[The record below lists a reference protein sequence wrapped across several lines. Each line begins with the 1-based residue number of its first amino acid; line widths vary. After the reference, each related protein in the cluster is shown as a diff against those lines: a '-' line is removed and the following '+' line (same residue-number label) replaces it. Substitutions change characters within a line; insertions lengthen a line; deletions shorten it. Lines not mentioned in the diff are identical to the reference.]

1 MHSKLTIDE
10 LLEAHAVAFVRLERH
25 VAALARAKGIEVSV
39 EVDLERATAVHHI
52 KLRNGHGAL
61 VIPVDQSMFIHT
73 DYLFD
78 VLVLP
83 QISAA
88 ISKLAASS
96 GGPTP

>member
-39 EVDLERATAVHHI
+39 EVDLERETAVHHI
-52 KLRNGHGAL
+52 KLRNGHGA
-61 VIPVDQSMFIHT
+61 VVVPVDESMFIDT
-73 DYLFD
+73 DDFFD

-83 QISAA
+83 QINAA
-88 ISKLAASS
+88 LNKLA
-96 GGPTP
+96 T